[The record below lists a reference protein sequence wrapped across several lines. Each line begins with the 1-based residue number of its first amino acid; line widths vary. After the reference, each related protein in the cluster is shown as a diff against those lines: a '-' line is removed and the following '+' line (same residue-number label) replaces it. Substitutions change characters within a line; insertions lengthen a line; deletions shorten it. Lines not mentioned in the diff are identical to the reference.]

1 MSLNSIKFNKLHLQN
16 KPVQVLIALCLAAV
30 ILVAAYFAVFQGQW
44 DEYKTKQDEEET
56 LKTEY
61 TAKSIRAANLENLE
75 KELLLIEES
84 IDVLLKQLP
93 TEAEIPGL
101 IQEMHQA
108 AAKNNLTM
116 SNVTP
121 GQIVIEKP
129 IERLPIAISVT
140 GSYEQIAQFVRDIG
154 KMSRIVTLA
163 NINLSSVDKSAKDDG
178 SKLTFTATANTYKA
192 MVFSKDASDASD
204 AASSENS

>member
-1 MSLNSIKFNKLHLQN
+1 MRLNSIEFNKLHLQN
-16 KPVQVLIALCLAAV
+16 KPVQVLIALCLTAV

-75 KELLLIEES
+75 KELVLIEES

-204 AASSENS
+204 AASSENP

>member
-1 MSLNSIKFNKLHLQN
+1 MQN

-61 TAKSIRAANLENLE
+61 TAKSILAANLENLE
-75 KELLLIEES
+75 KELVLIEES

-204 AASSENS
+204 AASSENP

>member
-1 MSLNSIKFNKLHLQN
+1 MSLNSIEFNKLHLQN
-16 KPVQVLIALCLAAV
+16 KPVQVLIALCLTAV

-75 KELLLIEES
+75 KELVLIEES

-204 AASSENS
+204 AASSENP

>member
-1 MSLNSIKFNKLHLQN
+1 MSLNSIEFNKLHLQN
-16 KPVQVLIALCLAAV
+16 KPVQVLIALCLTAV

-75 KELLLIEES
+75 KELVLIEES

-129 IERLPIAISVT
+129 IERLPIAISVS
-140 GSYEQIAQFVRDIG
+140 GS
-154 KMSRIVTLA
+154 S
-163 NINLSSVDKSAKDDG
+163 
-178 SKLTFTATANTYKA
+178 YK
-192 MVFSKDASDASD
+192 
-204 AASSENS
+204 

>member
-1 MSLNSIKFNKLHLQN
+1 MSLNSIEFNKLHLQN

-61 TAKSIRAANLENLE
+61 TTKSIRAANLE
-75 KELLLIEES
+75 KELVLIEES

-204 AASSENS
+204 VASSENP